1 MWLDKF
7 VFWFREETSHQV
19 VALFRASY
27 IYDLPIFVAYLAII
41 PGMAVFMLRM
51 ETDFADACLKFYDAV
66 REGATLKSI
75 YLLKDKMVLAC
86 QQSIYEI
93 FKVQGMTL
101 ALLLL
106 WAEDILVAL
115 NIDLAYLH
123 LLYVDL
129 IGVSLQ
135 VLVMSILNVM
145 FYLDKRYSALV
156 LTALMAAGN
165 FVLAHLSIDLG
176 PVYYGYGFA
185 ITMLVTTIIGLIMID
200 RQFDDLEYQTFML
213 QRS

>member
-1 MWLDKF
+1 
-7 VFWFREETSHQV
+7 
-19 VALFRASY
+19 
-27 IYDLPIFVAYLAII
+27 
-41 PGMAVFMLRM
+41 
-51 ETDFADACLKFYDAV
+51 
-66 REGATLKSI
+66 
-75 YLLKDKMVLAC
+75 
-86 QQSIYEI
+86 
-93 FKVQGMTL
+93 
-101 ALLLL
+101 
-106 WAEDILVAL
+106 
-115 NIDLAYLH
+115 
-123 LLYVDL
+123 
-129 IGVSLQ
+129 
-135 VLVMSILNVM
+135 MSILNVM